1 MRALL
6 LSLAC
11 AALVLSSAAA
21 SQSPDSEAGQQ
32 DDEFEMLS
40 YGPDPLQTVDVW
52 TTAAV
57 EPTLMVFVHGGGWSR
72 GDKAMM
78 RGSAKLEH
86 WQYEADAVASVN
98 YRLVPDVTVEQQAAD
113 IASALALLKK
123 RAGSLYFD
131 PRKIVLVGHSAGAH
145 LVALIGTDESYLRHA
160 GLSFADI
167 AGVVLL
173 DGPAYDV
180 PAQLEKGPGIM
191 QRQYR
196 QAFGTD
202 PARQAR
208 LSPTRQA
215 AAPNAPAFLILHVQR
230 PDGVAQSKALAAA
243 LAKAGTPV
251 EIHGFPG
258 TGLKGHREI
267 NRRLGEADYPPTRVL
282 DAWLA
287 KVLDQ

>member
-1 MRALL
+1 MRVLL
-6 LSLAC
+6 VPFAC
-11 AALVLSSAAA
+11 AALLLTGVAAPRLA
-21 SQSPDSEAGQQ
+21 DRAAREN
-32 DDEFEMLS
+32 DELEVLS

-57 EPTLMVFVHGGGWSR
+57 DPTLMVYVHGGGWSR
-72 GDKAMM
+72 GDKAMI

-86 WQYEADAVASVN
+86 WQSEADAVASVD
-98 YRLVPDVTVEQQAAD
+98 YRLIPDATVEEQAAD
-113 IASALALLKK
+113 LAAALALLKK
-123 RAGSLYFD
+123 RAESLNFD
-131 PRKIVLVGHSAGAH
+131 PRQIVLVGHSAGAH
-145 LVALIGTDESYLRHA
+145 LVALLGTDESYLRKA

-173 DGPAYDV
+173 DGAAYDV
-180 PAQLEKGPGIM
+180 PVQLENGPDVM
-191 QRQYR
+191 QSRYR
-196 QAFGTD
+196 AAFGTD

-230 PDGVAQSKALAAA
+230 PDGVAQSQALAAA
-243 LAKAGTPV
+243 LKKAGTSV

-267 NRRLGEADYPPTRVL
+267 NVRLGEPDYPATPVL
-282 DAWLA
+282 DRWLE
-287 KVLDQ
+287 KVLR

>member
-1 MRALL
+1 MRVLL
-6 LSLAC
+6 VPVAC
-11 AALVLSSAAA
+11 AALLLTGVAAPRLA
-21 SQSPDSEAGQQ
+21 DRAAREN
-32 DDEFEMLS
+32 DELEVLS

-57 EPTLMVFVHGGGWSR
+57 DPTLMVYVHGGGWSR
-72 GDKAMM
+72 GDKAMI

-86 WQYEADAVASVN
+86 WQSEADAVASVD
-98 YRLVPDVTVEQQAAD
+98 YRLIPDATVEEQAAD
-113 IASALALLKK
+113 LAAALALLKK
-123 RAGSLYFD
+123 RAESLNFD
-131 PRKIVLVGHSAGAH
+131 PRQIVLVGHSAGAH
-145 LVALIGTDESYLRHA
+145 LVALLGTDESYLRKA

-173 DGPAYDV
+173 DGAAYDV
-180 PAQLEKGPGIM
+180 PVQLENGPDVM
-191 QRQYR
+191 QSRYR
-196 QAFGTD
+196 AAFGTD

-230 PDGVAQSKALAAA
+230 PDGVAQSQALAAA
-243 LAKAGTPV
+243 LKKAGTSV

-267 NRRLGEADYPPTRVL
+267 NVRLGEPDYPATSVL
-282 DAWLA
+282 DRWLE
-287 KVLDQ
+287 KVLR

>member
-1 MRALL
+1 MRVLL
-6 LSLAC
+6 VPFAC
-11 AALVLSSAAA
+11 AALLLTGVAAPRLA
-21 SQSPDSEAGQQ
+21 DRAAREN
-32 DDEFEMLS
+32 DELKVLS

-57 EPTLMVFVHGGGWSR
+57 DPTLMVYVHGGGWSR
-72 GDKAMM
+72 GDKAMI

-86 WQYEADAVASVN
+86 WQSEADAVASVD
-98 YRLVPDVTVEQQAAD
+98 YRLIPDATVEEQAAD
-113 IASALALLKK
+113 LAAALALLKK
-123 RAGSLYFD
+123 RAESLNFD
-131 PRKIVLVGHSAGAH
+131 PRQIVLVGHSAGAH
-145 LVALIGTDESYLRHA
+145 LVALLGTDESYLRKA

-173 DGPAYDV
+173 DGAAYDV
-180 PAQLEKGPGIM
+180 PVQLENGPDVM
-191 QRQYR
+191 QSRYR
-196 QAFGTD
+196 AAFGTD

-230 PDGVAQSKALAAA
+230 PDGVAQSQALAAA
-243 LAKAGTPV
+243 LKKAGTSV

-267 NRRLGEADYPPTRVL
+267 NVRLGEPDYPATPVL
-282 DAWLA
+282 DRWLE
-287 KVLDQ
+287 KVLR

>member
-1 MRALL
+1 MRVLL
-6 LSLAC
+6 VPVAC
-11 AALVLSSAAA
+11 AALLLTGVAAPRLA
-21 SQSPDSEAGQQ
+21 DRAAREN
-32 DDEFEMLS
+32 DELKVLS

-57 EPTLMVFVHGGGWSR
+57 DPTLMVYVHGGGWSR
-72 GDKAMM
+72 GDKAMI

-86 WQYEADAVASVN
+86 WQSEADAVASVD
-98 YRLVPDVTVEQQAAD
+98 YRLIPDATVEEQAAD
-113 IASALALLKK
+113 LAAALALLKK
-123 RAGSLYFD
+123 RAESLNFD
-131 PRKIVLVGHSAGAH
+131 PRQIVLVGHSAGAH
-145 LVALIGTDESYLRHA
+145 LVALLGTDESYLRKA

-173 DGPAYDV
+173 DGAAYDV
-180 PAQLEKGPGIM
+180 PVQLENGPDVM
-191 QRQYR
+191 QSRYR
-196 QAFGTD
+196 AAFGTD

-230 PDGVAQSKALAAA
+230 PDGVAQSQALAAA
-243 LAKAGTPV
+243 LKKAGTSV

-267 NRRLGEADYPPTRVL
+267 NVRLGEPDYPATPVL
-282 DAWLA
+282 DRWLE
-287 KVLDQ
+287 KVLR

>member
-1 MRALL
+1 M
-6 LSLAC
+6 
-11 AALVLSSAAA
+11 LSSAATPQPA
-21 SQSPDSEAGQQ
+21 DGAAGQQ

-78 RGSAKLEH
+78 RGSAKLDH
-86 WQYEADAVASVN
+86 WAYEADAVASVN
-98 YRLVPDVTVEQQAAD
+98 YRLVPDATVEQQATD

-123 RAGSLYFD
+123 RADSLNFD

-145 LVALIGTDESYLRHA
+145 LVALLGTDETYLRRA

-173 DGPAYDV
+173 DGAAYDV
-180 PAQLEKGPGIM
+180 PLQLENGPGIM
-191 QRQYR
+191 QRRYR
-196 QAFGTD
+196 EAFGTD
-202 PARQAR
+202 PARQAK

-230 PDGVAQSKALAAA
+230 PDGVAQSQALAAA
-243 LAKAGTPV
+243 LEKAGTSV

-267 NRRLGEADYPPTRVL
+267 NQRLGEPDYPATAVL
-282 DAWLA
+282 DRWLA
-287 KVLDQ
+287 KVFR

>member
-1 MRALL
+1 M
-6 LSLAC
+6 
-11 AALVLSSAAA
+11 LSSAATPQPA
-21 SQSPDSEAGQQ
+21 DGAAGQQ

-86 WQYEADAVASVN
+86 WESEADAVASVN
-98 YRLVPDVTVEQQAAD
+98 YRLVPDATVEQQAAD

-123 RAGSLYFD
+123 RADALNFD
-131 PRKIVLVGHSAGAH
+131 PRKIVLVGHSAGAQ
-145 LVALIGTDESYLRHA
+145 LVALLGTDESYLRHA

-173 DGPAYDV
+173 DGAAYDI
-180 PAQLEKGPGIM
+180 PTQLEKGPGIM
-191 QRQYR
+191 QRTYR

-215 AAPNAPAFLILHVQR
+215 AAPNAAAFLILHVQR
-230 PDGVAQSKALAAA
+230 PDGIAQSEALAAA
-243 LAKAGTPV
+243 LRKAGTSV
-251 EIHGFPG
+251 EIEGFPG

-267 NRRLGEADYPPTRVL
+267 NVRLGEPDYPATAVL
-282 DAWLA
+282 DRWLA
-287 KVLDQ
+287 KVFR

>member
-1 MRALL
+1 MRVLL
-6 LSLAC
+6 VPFAC
-11 AALVLSSAAA
+11 AALLLTGVAAPRLA
-21 SQSPDSEAGQQ
+21 DRAAREN
-32 DDEFEMLS
+32 DELEVLS

-57 EPTLMVFVHGGGWSR
+57 DPTLMVYVHGGGWSR
-72 GDKAMM
+72 GDKAMI

-86 WQYEADAVASVN
+86 WQSEADAVASVD
-98 YRLVPDVTVEQQAAD
+98 YRLIPDATVEEQAAD
-113 IASALALLKK
+113 LAAALALLKK
-123 RAGSLYFD
+123 RAESLNFD
-131 PRKIVLVGHSAGAH
+131 PRQIVLVGHSAGAH
-145 LVALIGTDESYLRHA
+145 LVALLGTDESYLRKA

-173 DGPAYDV
+173 DGAAYDV
-180 PAQLEKGPGIM
+180 PVQLENGPDVM
-191 QRQYR
+191 QSRYR
-196 QAFGTD
+196 AAFGTD

-230 PDGVAQSKALAAA
+230 PDGVAQSQALAAA
-243 LAKAGTPV
+243 LKKAGTSV

-267 NRRLGEADYPPTRVL
+267 NVRLGEPDYPATSVL
-282 DAWLA
+282 DRWLE
-287 KVLDQ
+287 KVLR

>member
-1 MRALL
+1 M
-6 LSLAC
+6 
-11 AALVLSSAAA
+11 LSSAATPQP
-21 SQSPDSEAGQQ
+21 SDSGTGQQEQ
-32 DDEFEMLS
+32 DDEFETLS

-86 WQYEADAVASVN
+86 WEYEADAAASVN
-98 YRLVPDVTVEQQAAD
+98 YRLVPDATVEQQAED
-113 IASALALLKK
+113 IASALALLKS
-123 RAGSLYFD
+123 RADSLYFD
-131 PRKIVLVGHSAGAH
+131 PKKIVLVGHSAGAH
-145 LVALIGTDESYLRHA
+145 LVALLGTDETYLRHA

-167 AGVVLL
+167 AGIVLL
-173 DGPAYDV
+173 DGAAYDV
-180 PAQLEKGPGIM
+180 PAQLEKGPQIM
-191 QRQYR
+191 QRTYR
-196 QAFGTD
+196 EAFGTD

-243 LAKAGTPV
+243 LKKAGAPV

-267 NRRLGEADYPPTRVL
+267 NVRLGEPDYPPTQVL
-282 DAWLA
+282 DRWLA
-287 KVLDQ
+287 KLFG

>member
-1 MRALL
+1 MRSLL

-11 AALVLSSAAA
+11 AALLLPSAAA
-21 SQSPDSEAGQQ
+21 PRTSDSEAGQQ
-32 DDEFEMLS
+32 DDEHQVLS
-40 YGPDPLQTVDVW
+40 YGSDPLQTVDVW

-57 EPTLMVFVHGGGWSR
+57 EPTLTIFVHGGGWSR
-72 GDKAMM
+72 GDKDMM

-98 YRLVPDVTVEQQAAD
+98 YRLVPDATVEQQAAD
-113 IASALALLKK
+113 IASALALLKS
-123 RAGSLYFD
+123 RAESLYFD

-145 LVALIGTDESYLRHA
+145 LVALLGTDETYLRRA

-173 DGPAYDV
+173 DGAAYDV
-180 PAQLEKGPGIM
+180 PTQLEKGPGIM
-191 QRQYR
+191 QRRYR
-196 QAFGTD
+196 EAFGTD

-230 PDGVAQSKALAAA
+230 PDGVIQSEALAAA
-243 LAKAGTPV
+243 LRKAGTSV

-267 NRRLGEADYPPTRVL
+267 NQRLGEPHYPPTQVL
-282 DAWLA
+282 DRWLA
-287 KVLDQ
+287 KLFG

>member
-1 MRALL
+1 MRTLL

-11 AALVLSSAAA
+11 AALLLPSAAA
-21 SQSPDSEAGQQ
+21 PRTTDSEAGQQ
-32 DDEFEMLS
+32 DDEHQVLS

-72 GDKAMM
+72 GDKDMM

-86 WQYEADAVASVN
+86 WQYEADAAASVN
-98 YRLVPDVTVEQQAAD
+98 YRLVPDATVEQQAAD
-113 IASALALLKK
+113 IASALALLKS
-123 RAGSLYFD
+123 RAESLNFD

-145 LVALIGTDESYLRHA
+145 LVALLGTDETYLRRA

-173 DGPAYDV
+173 DGAAYDV
-180 PAQLEKGPGIM
+180 PTQLENGPGIM
-191 QRQYR
+191 QRRYR
-196 QAFGTD
+196 EAFGTD

-243 LAKAGTPV
+243 LRKAGTQV
-251 EIHGFPG
+251 EIQGFPG

-267 NRRLGEADYPPTRVL
+267 NQRLGEPDYPPTQVL
-282 DAWLA
+282 DRWLA
-287 KVLDQ
+287 KLFG